1 MCAHKTGHVP
11 RGTISV
17 LKAFGHLAGWA
28 TLYSIGV
35 TLTLAEILD
44 RPIGLLGLL
53 YVTLCAH
60 GGYLLDRV
68 KFRDRDLDPADLMA
82 DHDRHTYLRKHA
94 PRIRVVMALDWIG
107 ALIVGVLISPALGI
121 LVLCGIGA
129 GYVYSGWRPAEV
141 GGRTRLKDVIGL
153 KAILVSGAVVGLG
166 IAPVL
171 AGIYESDRPLAYPE
185 FGVLMMTIVGMGL
198 IVFGDA
204 VICDLDDRE
213 SDDLFGT
220 MSVPVLF
227 GVRRAGVIGMLV
239 LVIGSGVLW
248 YSATGSSRIAALVFG
263 GFVVLS
269 GLGVLVFG
277 PWIGGRRDWIDGRM
291 MVACLLL
298 MTISGVKFL

>member
-35 TLTLAEILD
+35 TLTLAEFLD
-44 RPIGLLGLL
+44 SPIGLRGLL

-68 KFRDRDLDPADLMA
+68 KFRDPDLDPADLMA

-94 PRIRVVMALDWIG
+94 PRIRVVMALNWIG

-129 GYVYSGWRPAEV
+129 GYVYSGWRPAEA

-171 AGIYESDRPLAYPE
+171 AEIYESDRPLAYPE

-204 VICDLDDRE
+204 VICDLDDRA

-220 MSVPVLF
+220 KSLPVLLGLRGG
-227 GVRRAGVIGMLV
+227 GVLGILMLI
-239 LVIGSGVLW
+239 IGS
-248 YSATGSSRIAALVFG
+248 
-263 GFVVLS
+263 VVLS
-269 GLGVLVFG
+269 WSFRGLAVIAFGVFIVLSGIGVLVTG
-277 PWIGGRRDWIDGRM
+277 PRIGGRRDWIDGRM
-291 MVACLLL
+291 MVTSLL
-298 MTISGVKFL
+298 MIVVLRF